1 MFALRFS
8 TLPEQTRSVSHTRF
22 AVPRLRDAALLL
34 WRLCRDELG
43 TGTGEGARRPLCTG
57 PACGPAKGLH
67 PGKGARRRRDSAS
80 RSICTQRLRRGHPYP
95 LPLLVGYEK
104 INLKCLHPSLTV
116 RSLGI
121 RSLSW
126 QQRNGTSTCPMR
138 RPWLTASAII
148 SVANSMPGQ
157 VHMQR
162 DAASRVMPRMPQWKS
177 RTSVWKRQ
185 RASAE
190 RNFTPRIRDV
200 QRYEI
205 SHTGYVPSPL

>member
-1 MFALRFS
+1 MYWSRLWPYNPS
-8 TLPEQTRSVSHTRF
+8 T
-22 AVPRLRDAALLL
+22 
-34 WRLCRDELG
+34 
-43 TGTGEGARRPLCTG
+43 
-57 PACGPAKGLH
+57 

-80 RSICTQRLRRGHPYP
+80 RSICTQRLRRGHSYP

-138 RPWLTASAII
+138 RPWLTALAII

-162 DAASRVMPRMPQWKS
+162 DAASRVMPRIACHSGNRAHRCGSASEPARRGIS
-177 RTSVWKRQ
+177 RRGSDAATSSV
-185 RASAE
+185 
-190 RNFTPRIRDV
+190 
-200 QRYEI
+200 
-205 SHTGYVPSPL
+205 G